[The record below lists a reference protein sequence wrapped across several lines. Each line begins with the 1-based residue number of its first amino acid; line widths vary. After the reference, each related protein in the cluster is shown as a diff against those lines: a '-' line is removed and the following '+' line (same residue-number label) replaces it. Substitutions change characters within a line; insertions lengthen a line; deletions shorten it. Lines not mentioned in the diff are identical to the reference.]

1 MKYFGYLLITAGFLG
16 GSFEVVRR
24 VEGVNEAAFLLWL
37 AAGVAGVVLVRRAKR
52 AEATDVELLTS
63 NIRTIEGSL
72 QKIVADA
79 ERLNAEKADIN
90 VYHLRH
96 RIDEL
101 FPKDLTAF
109 VDARESIAHSY
120 GLEAYSEVMNRFA
133 AGERYLNRVWSASTD
148 GYIGEAHDFMEK
160 AAVQFHDAL
169 TAFQDVRAGRPIT
182 ESFRG

>member
-1 MKYFGYLLITAGFLG
+1 MKHIGYLLITAGFLG

-24 VEGVNEAAFLLWL
+24 VEGVNAAVFLLWL
-37 AAGVAGVVLVRRAKR
+37 AAGIGGVVLVRRAKR

-63 NIRTIEGSL
+63 NIRTIEESL
-72 QKIVADA
+72 RKIVADA
-79 ERLNAEKADIN
+79 ERLNAERAEIN

-101 FPKDLTAF
+101 FPGDLTAF

-120 GLEAYSEVMNRFA
+120 GLQAYSEVMNRFA

-148 GYIGEAHDFMEK
+148 GYVDEAHAFLEK

-169 TAFQDVRAGRPIT
+169 TAFQDIRSRRPVRGSAET
-182 ESFRG
+182 